1 MESSDII
8 IVGGGVIGSAA
19 AYYLASSADFTGRI
33 TVIERDPSYRTCS
46 TTLSCGSIRHQ
57 FSTPENIRMSQYGT
71 TFLREAGELL
81 KVDGDSPDVG
91 FVEQGYLFL
100 ATDAGRP
107 TLEQNHRLQTGLG
120 ADIALLEPEQL
131 AERMPWL
138 RTDDLAAG
146 SLGIQGEGWFDPYA
160 LLMGLRRKARSLGVE
175 YLHDEVT
182 ALGRENRRITSVTL
196 ASGKRIACGT
206 VINAAGPRASLV
218 AGMAGIELPVH
229 PRKRSVFVFHCREAL
244 PACPLVVDPSGMYF
258 RPEGDGFICGIS
270 PDAGNDPDTLDSD
283 VDWSLFE
290 ETIWPLLAHRVPA
303 FEAIRQQQA
312 WAGHYAY
319 NTVDQNA
326 ILGPHPEID
335 NLLFA
340 NGFSGHGLQQSP
352 AVGRALAEWVTQG
365 DSTTL
370 DLERMGFA
378 ALLEGRQL
386 RELNVV

>member
-218 AGMAGIELPVH
+218 AGMAGIVLPVH